1 MKETIERITAARIV
15 PVVKIDDPS
24 DAIPLARAL
33 IEGGLP
39 LAEIT
44 FRTPAAEG
52 AIKAIAREFPQMLLG
67 AGTLLSTEQIDRAK
81 EAGAKFFVSPGFNE
95 TTALYCKNKGLPF
108 IPGAVTPSEI
118 ERAISLGFDFLKF
131 FPAQAAGG
139 VKMIK
144 ALSAPYLGVKFMPT
158 GGINLENLNDYL
170 SLPSVFA
177 CGGSFMVTSELLKEK
192 RFDLITEVC
201 RETVNLIRGENI

>member
-1 MKETIERITAARIV
+1 MKETIERMTAARIV

-52 AIKAIAREFPQMLLG
+52 AINAIAREFPQMLLG
-67 AGTLLSTEQIDRAK
+67 AGTLLSTEQVDRAK

-95 TTALYCKNKGLPF
+95 TTALYCKNKGFPF

-144 ALSAPYLGVKFMPT
+144 ALSAPYFGVKFMPT

-177 CGGSFMVTSELLKEK
+177 CGGSFMVASELLKEK

>member
-1 MKETIERITAARIV
+1 MKEIIERLTAARIV

-24 DAIPLARAL
+24 DALPLARAL

-67 AGTLLSTEQIDRAK
+67 AGTLLSTEQVERAK

-118 ERAISLGFDFLKF
+118 ELALSLGFDFLKF

-158 GGINLENLNDYL
+158 GGISLENLTDYL

-192 RFDLITEVC
+192 RFDLITEIC
-201 RETVNLIRGENI
+201 RETVNLIKGEKI

>member
-1 MKETIERITAARIV
+1 MKETIERMTAARIV

-52 AIKAIAREFPQMLLG
+52 AINAIARKFPQMLLG
-67 AGTLLSTEQIDRAK
+67 AGTLLSTEQVDRAQ

-108 IPGAVTPSEI
+108 IPVAFTPSEI
-118 ERAISLGFDFLKF
+118 ERAISIGFDFLKF

-144 ALSAPYLGVKFMPT
+144 ALSAPYFGVKFMPT

-177 CGGSFMVTSELLKEK
+177 CGGSFMVASELLKEK